1 MSETATS
8 RYADGLAAVTH
19 DADVHFG
26 AESILFRIEGGSTAW
41 RYDQV
46 RRVDDD
52 NGHIV
57 LRQEPDT
64 GERLILDT
72 VTHGAALRAAA
83 PSLFTPQA
91 RGRDSWRLLGGLT
104 AAAAAL
110 AGVFLLGVPMA
121 SKPLAKLLPAG
132 YADKIGE
139 IAWAQVDAIG
149 QRCETPD
156 DDTGQFAL
164 NQLTQRLASIARPE
178 TRDRLSIT
186 VMSAP
191 PGSLLANPNAF
202 ALPDGSIVITRSM
215 LDLIQSPEELA
226 GVIAHEIGHIDE
238 RHVMANVIR
247 NVGVGVFFDVV
258 FGGAGAGQA
267 VALASVN
274 LASLSYSRGDET
286 EADERGFDF
295 MDAAGLNPG
304 ASGALFARLA
314 DMEGAGGDAP
324 DILQSHPATRARAQA
339 AEARAHPARQLALT
353 PAEWAA
359 VRAMCEAPVNPAD
372 AFESVEDIGA
382 PRPPP
387 PVGASGGPAPL
398 PPSGG
403 SAPSSGG
410 KSIPRG
416 AAAAPPK

>member
-1 MSETATS
+1 MSETAAA

-19 DADVHFG
+19 TADVHFG
-26 AESILFRIEGGSTAW
+26 AEAVLFRIESGSTAW

-64 GERLILDT
+64 GERLILDSA
-72 VTHGAALRAAA
+72 THGGALHAAA
-83 PSLFTPQA
+83 PSLFTPHA

-104 AAAAAL
+104 AAAAVL
-110 AGVFLLGVPMA
+110 AGVFLLGVPLA
-121 SKPLAKLLPAG
+121 SKPLAKYLPTG

-149 QRCETPD
+149 QRCTAYED
-156 DDTGQFAL
+156 QQGQAAL
-164 NQLTQRLASIARPE
+164 NSLGQRLASIARPE

-186 VMSAP
+186 VMNAA
-191 PGSLLANPNAF
+191 PGSLLSSPNAF

-215 LDLIQSPEELA
+215 LDLLQTPEELA
-226 GVIAHEIGHIDE
+226 GVIAHEVGHIDE

-274 LASLSYSRGDET
+274 LASLGYSRGDET
-286 EADERGFDF
+286 EADARGFDF

-304 ASGALFARLA
+304 ASGALFTRLA
-314 DMEGAGGDAP
+314 AMEGAGGEAP
-324 DILQSHPATRARAQA
+324 DILQSHPATRARAEA
-339 AEARAHPARQLALT
+339 ARARAHPARHLALSSS
-353 PAEWAA
+353 EWAA
-359 VRAMCEAPVNPAD
+359 VRAMCGGGMVPGGPGANAPL
-372 AFESVEDIGA
+372 
-382 PRPPP
+382 PPTVAVP
-387 PVGASGGPAPL
+387 GGQSGGGPAPL
-398 PPSGG
+398 PPSQAPIPGG
-403 SAPSSGG
+403 GG
-410 KSIPRG
+410 KSAPQG
-416 AAAAPPK
+416 APTPPK